1 MQWPRLHT
9 PNFSPGSAPGEY
21 FQRARASRPLR
32 GGCFLRARLR
42 RRNSTVAESEQVWS
56 PHLASCGHLNFAV
69 LWSGTKLW
77 MWEGRGR
84 LLPHA
89 PTERV
94 LLSLMEGL
102 LRLIVVKRWLQIN
115 FSLGRLISWRKGEG
129 NKNGRKKKSNKCKRE
144 EGG

>member
-1 MQWPRLHT
+1 
-9 PNFSPGSAPGEY
+9 
-21 FQRARASRPLR
+21 
-32 GGCFLRARLR
+32 
-42 RRNSTVAESEQVWS
+42 
-56 PHLASCGHLNFAV
+56 
-69 LWSGTKLW
+69 

-129 NKNGRKKKSNKCKRE
+129 NKNGRKKKRNRNARGKRE
-144 EGG
+144 VKEGRKTVSSETVCVWAILFKLNENVCTPGTEPNKEPGDCFISSC